1 MSKVKIKLIILGQL
15 PVDLDK
21 TKLTKWKTDVFELV
35 GSIDNYTITNNADGL
50 SWEFTDDNIETQ
62 LPTNFDGDFLIA
74 MTHVPLEDNYYA
86 RRFSD
91 NRICMTFFQMA
102 DILNLSN
109 IPIEN
114 IVYRLLYSYT
124 LIYKRNGNRIP
135 SKDEVTT
142 FTHDETR
149 GCLFDMNGIKSDIV
163 YSTNKPI
170 ICDEC
175 VQRLTNERVAVNT
188 IAKVKKEICLIKKGM
203 YYSLAD
209 LIKKYP
215 IWTLIIST
223 LTAFI
228 IGILGSLVAT
238 YFWEKFLKTLFL

>member
-21 TKLTKWKTDVFELV
+21 IKLTKWKSDVFELV
-35 GSIDNYTITNNADGL
+35 GQIDNYTITNNADGP
-50 SWEFTDDNIETQ
+50 SWEFTDENIETQ
-62 LPTNFDGDFLIA
+62 LPDTFEGDFLIA

-86 RRFSD
+86 RRFTNS
-91 NRICMTFFQMA
+91 RICMTFYEMA

-114 IVYRLLYSYT
+114 LVYRLLYSYV
-124 LIYKRNGNRIP
+124 LIYKRHGNRIP
-135 SKDEVTT
+135 SRDEITT

-170 ICDEC
+170 ICDSC
-175 VQRLTNERVAVNT
+175 VQRLTTERVPINT
-188 IAKVKKEICLIKKGM
+188 INKIKEEVKEIKKGM
-203 YYSLAD
+203 YYRLAD
-209 LIKKYP
+209 LVKKYP
-215 IWTLIIST
+215 IWTLVLSTISA
-223 LTAFI
+223 LL
-228 IGILGSLVAT
+228 IGTIGSLLAT
-238 YFWEKFLKTLFL
+238 IIWEKILK